1 MWKSFARLTCVAVS
15 CMAACSSSLATGI
28 YFMPRWLDQGG
39 VASDHSPEFYWELE
53 VRKLAEDFK
62 PSQERVTRPL
72 KDGVEVS
79 YAEQTSATDLADFEK
94 TKPTPEALAKHHAA
108 LDAIVAANETTTTP
122 LPEEPPSEF
131 ADYHRGA
138 FAFRLGQKHW
148 NDAALAWE
156 ALLKRPENER
166 RHRSV
171 WAAFMLGKLALF
183 AQKPEAVEW
192 FRMTRDLAKQGFSDS
207 LGLAADSYGWEAK
220 SELEQGNVERA
231 AQLYLTQLALGDDS
245 AIVSLK
251 ALVPDREAVYGMMN
265 FSPEPENADEALLNK
280 LKAERD
286 SKVPGELERAARDP
300 LLRRIVTAHVL
311 ATETVASSY
320 AYFTTA
326 DPQGARCQRWL
337 AAVQKAKVGEVQDA
351 AKLGWVAYTAG
362 NYKDA
367 QRWLNLDA
375 GTSDAALW
383 LKAKLLRRNGQLK
396 EATAAMSQ
404 AWKSIREESVKSTTP
419 TESASPF
426 SMGSDGALDPLQSAG
441 GDLGALHLS
450 RGDFVSAY
458 EAFLD
463 SKMPEDAALVA
474 ERVLT
479 ADELKKVVDAR
490 FPGSAELDK
499 ESDDN
504 YDVSYWGNKSIAIQ
518 QRWLLG
524 RRLVRED
531 RYQEARGYLPP
542 KYREVLDHY
551 TQALDDGANE
561 KLAKAKRARAW
572 FDAALIARFNGMEL
586 MGTEVEPD
594 NFMAGGEFE
603 ASDVA
608 TDREAG
614 TTQVVRYQD
623 GNEVKTTM
631 KLSVPTTEE
640 ERRRLAKHKPSPNKR
655 FHYRYIAAALGWKA
669 ALLLPDNSDELADVL
684 NSSGRWIK
692 GDSKAADKYFQA
704 IERRASKTATGKEA
718 GAKHWFVERY
728 GPWTEAPKEQ

>member
-1 MWKSFARLTCVAVS
+1 MWKSFARLTSVAAS
-15 CMAACSSSLATGI
+15 CAALTSSSFATGI

-53 VRKLAEDFK
+53 VRKLAADFK
-62 PSQERVTRPL
+62 PSQKRVARPV
-72 KDGVEVS
+72 KDDVE
-79 YAEQTSATDLADFEK
+79 ATFAEHAGAADLTDFEQTNPSPD
-94 TKPTPEALAKHHAA
+94 ALAKHKAA
-108 LDAIVAANETTTTP
+108 RDAVNAANETTTTP
-122 LPEEPPSEF
+122 FPEEAPSEF

-138 FAFRLGQKHW
+138 FAFRLGQKHYGE
-148 NDAALAWE
+148 AAAAWD

-183 AQKPEAVEW
+183 AQKPEAVKW
-192 FRMTRDLAKQGFSDS
+192 FRMTRDLAKQGFTDS

-220 SELEQGNVERA
+220 AELEQGNVEKA

-251 ALVPDREAVYGMMN
+251 ALVPDRSPIYGMMN
-265 FSPEPENADEALLNK
+265 FPPEPENADEAALNK

-286 SKVPGELERAARDP
+286 AEAPAELERAARDP

-311 ATETVASSY
+311 ATETVSSSY
-320 AYFTTA
+320 AYFTT
-326 DPQGARCQRWL
+326 DNPQGARCQRWL
-337 AAVQKAKVGEVQDA
+337 AAVEKAKVGEVQDA
-351 AKLGWVAYTAG
+351 AQLGWVAYTAG

-375 GTSDAALW
+375 GTSEVALW
-383 LKAKLLRRNGQLK
+383 LKAKLLRREGKLK

-404 AWKSIREESVKSTTP
+404 TWKSMREAPLQTAGAETISSFVMETY
-419 TESASPF
+419 
-426 SMGSDGALDPLQSAG
+426 GSLNPLQSAG

-450 RGDFVSAY
+450 RGEFVSAY

-463 SKMPEDAALVA
+463 SKMPEDAALIA
-474 ERVLT
+474 ERVLYT
-479 ADELKKVVDAR
+479 DELKKVVDAR

-504 YDVSYWGNKSIAIQ
+504 YDVSYWGKKSIAIQ

-551 TQALDDGANE
+551 TKALDDGANE
-561 KLAKAKRARAW
+561 KLPKDKRARAW

-603 ASDVA
+603 TTDVA
-608 TDREAG
+608 ADRETG
-614 TTQVVRYQD
+614 TTEVIRYQD
-623 GNEVKTTM
+623 GNEVKTKM

-640 ERRRLAKHKPSPNKR
+640 ERRRLAKNKPSPNKR
-655 FHYRYIAAALGWKA
+655 FHYRYIAAALGWRA
-669 ALLLPDNSDELADVL
+669 AQLLPDNSDELADVL
-684 NSSGRWIK
+684 NTSGRWIK

-728 GPWTEAPKEQ
+728 GPWTEEPKEQ